1 MRDGV
6 IPRRSPLTNISA
18 PEGSDSTRSSASGT
32 AWRRAASHPD
42 RNWGG
47 NSAGS
52 GVNSGRSART
62 RERSASAS
70 DVFPSH
76 RRRIPLRRKISARN
90 GRVASVNRY
99 DRHSASASSRSSE
112 AAAVSTLSIR
122 SEARDTF
129 PAIRR
134 NAASSGTGSSPGTVF
149 SPEGSTGTGS
159 HRTRSFSAMTAGIGS
174 RSRRAERS
182 SRSGAANFSRRAGSR
197 VDATSSAEDE
207 GRVTLQEA
215 KTAARN
221 DPEGRELLQAPLRAR
236 GDEHDPHNGP
246 EGGLGQAHDQGTDLR
261 ADPVAALPSRDRTAG
276 RTGRG
281 VAQEGADALDDGLR
295 QDVLEL
301 AGAIFQLNVVQ
312 REQVLQQHLGKTVTA
327 DDSSGASLPVLREE
341 DLLPG
346 GVDHAAP
353 DELLQQAF
361 GPGLHG
367 GAQHLVA
374 AGFPLFPERPEKFED
389 LVLALLGHFRLPFES
404 NAFTKFTTFDS
415 GMGKEYP
422 QPGQQTRV
430 HPFPMGH
437 PERQALSVGSISRW
451 HSGQRIFTV
460 PPAVSKRD
468 PRPPGEEV
476 HRGADQQRE
485 GEDEQGHP
493 RGHLPSVLLDDHEEI
508 RQARDEERDG
518 DQAHHHLEVG
528 QHSRLRHAEE
538 PRGAVIPPQETDQ
551 KRLRGLRRQVEHADD
566 QRFRRDLDPDQPP
579 QPVRGEKEKR
589 AEEEEGDR
597 LPQVP
602 LDPCHRLDHEASH
615 LAPPDGRNL
624 EDEIR
629 GLPGDDFRREVP
641 DDEDDP
647 RQQDDPGD
655 RRDRADVRKHP
666 EDHAKLGRAWDPEG
680 QQQRD
685 DHPLLARFEDPRG
698 QCGHR
703 VAPESEDHRE
713 HRLAV
718 AADLLEEAIDHHR
731 EPGKVSGVLE
741 DSESEEERPDDR

>member
-42 RNWGG
+42 RKGG
-47 NSAGS
+47 EIGGGS

-261 ADPVAALPSRDRTAG
+261 ADPVAALPSRDRTAV

-301 AGAIFQLNVVQ
+301 AGAVFQLHVVQ
-312 REQVLQQHLGKTVTA
+312 LEQVLQQ
-327 DDSSGASLPVLREE
+327 
-341 DLLPG
+341 
-346 GVDHAAP
+346 
-353 DELLQQAF
+353 
-361 GPGLHG
+361 
-367 GAQHLVA
+367 
-374 AGFPLFPERPEKFED
+374 
-389 LVLALLGHFRLPFES
+389 
-404 NAFTKFTTFDS
+404 
-415 GMGKEYP
+415 
-422 QPGQQTRV
+422 
-430 HPFPMGH
+430 
-437 PERQALSVGSISRW
+437 
-451 HSGQRIFTV
+451 
-460 PPAVSKRD
+460 
-468 PRPPGEEV
+468 
-476 HRGADQQRE
+476 
-485 GEDEQGHP
+485 
-493 RGHLPSVLLDDHEEI
+493 
-508 RQARDEERDG
+508 
-518 DQAHHHLEVG
+518 
-528 QHSRLRHAEE
+528 
-538 PRGAVIPPQETDQ
+538 
-551 KRLRGLRRQVEHADD
+551 
-566 QRFRRDLDPDQPP
+566 
-579 QPVRGEKEKR
+579 
-589 AEEEEGDR
+589 
-597 LPQVP
+597 
-602 LDPCHRLDHEASH
+602 
-615 LAPPDGRNL
+615 
-624 EDEIR
+624 
-629 GLPGDDFRREVP
+629 
-641 DDEDDP
+641 
-647 RQQDDPGD
+647 
-655 RRDRADVRKHP
+655 
-666 EDHAKLGRAWDPEG
+666 
-680 QQQRD
+680 
-685 DHPLLARFEDPRG
+685 
-698 QCGHR
+698 
-703 VAPESEDHRE
+703 
-713 HRLAV
+713 
-718 AADLLEEAIDHHR
+718 
-731 EPGKVSGVLE
+731 
-741 DSESEEERPDDR
+741 